1 MDFLLHTELSFAGY
15 RCHITGQEHHEV
27 TLQFDSSEDLVL
39 PRSGELKQHQVDCHP
54 LGITAALLDFWN
66 PIWNRDSKHAASD
79 ISQWPHF
86 RRVVEN
92 LPSLDPLDLDLTDV
106 AVWRHAVSRLRAS
119 SAAGVCGWHNAEL
132 KALPDCAL
140 QHLALL
146 LGGHTA
152 PTLPPHLLQAR
163 VAAIS
168 KVAFPSAASHARP
181 ITVMSCLYRLWGR
194 VVCLQV
200 IARWSLVLPR
210 PIMGFLRGRSA
221 VDLSYWVL
229 QEIEDSLRQNQ
240 DLSGI
245 ALDLRRAFNNIPR
258 PPAQQLL
265 ALMGLPKQLL
275 TVWMQCLS
283 HIRRSFSVSGFLSPG
298 LDSTTGCPEGDPIS
312 VLGML
317 AVCYAF
323 VHLLEP
329 FVSPRCYADNWMWM
343 TDLPEAHIP
352 AVETVVDFTSSLCM
366 EVDWTKSY
374 FWSTARSTRL
384 WWKKESPSFLP
395 AGVNLPLVSQVKELG
410 AHTSFGRKTS
420 LGHIVTQFQ
429 SATDRLHRLFHEPLV
444 PNANWFRLE
453 CGHTLFT
460 ARSLTRPGS
469 TESGC
474 YVATLQEP

>member
-1 MDFLLHTELSFAGY
+1 M
-15 RCHITGQEHHEV
+15 
-27 TLQFDSSEDLVL
+27 
-39 PRSGELKQHQVDCHP
+39 
-54 LGITAALLDFWN
+54 
-66 PIWNRDSKHAASD
+66 
-79 ISQWPHF
+79 
-86 RRVVEN
+86 
-92 LPSLDPLDLDLTDV
+92 

-168 KVAFPSAASHARP
+168 KVAFPSSASHARP

-245 ALDLRRAFNNIPR
+245 TLDLRRAFNNIPR

-352 AVETVVDFTSSLCM
+352 AVEAVVDFTSSLCM

-384 WWKKESPSFLP
+384 WWKTESPRFLP
-395 AGVNLPLVSQVKELG
+395 AGVNLPLVSKVKELG
-410 AHTSFGRKTS
+410 AHMSFGRKTS

-429 SATDRLHRLFHEPLV
+429 SATDRLHRLFHEPS
-444 PNANWFRLE
+444 A
-453 CGHTLFT
+453 
-460 ARSLTRPGS
+460 
-469 TESGC
+469 
-474 YVATLQEP
+474 VATKCKLIGSGWSVATRFLRRARLRARAPPSPGVTWQRCKSHSRPPPYPQCSCNPCGDAPPASRAGPRGLPPVCSGAAVAPLLP